1 MSTDPGLFDEVLA
14 RGRVRE
20 AVSDRAWL
28 RAMLAVEAD
37 LARAQAEAGVIPP
50 EHARAVEEAC
60 LNGEFDPARLALEA
74 AEHGN
79 PVLPLVNRLRELVPT
94 DVGASVHRGATSQDI
109 LDTAAMVTTR
119 DALDE
124 ILSDVDGAVAA
135 AAGLA
140 REHRAT
146 PMTGRTLMRRAEPVT
161 FGFVAVQWIAG
172 LDDARQWLARV
183 RETRIVAQFGGAVGV
198 LAGYHTMLKNPPMS
212 WHSNRVGIAEIA
224 CALGALS
231 GVVAKV
237 AGDVVLLAQNE
248 VGEVSEAR
256 PGGSSAMP
264 HKRNPVAA
272 ISARAGAAQAP
283 GLVATLLAAMAQE
296 HQRAAGMWH
305 AEWRPMRE
313 LLVSTGSA
321 ISWLRASLEGLRVHE
336 EAMLANLGGVD
347 ASPAISKATLVVDGA
362 LERMVPP

>member
-1 MSTDPGLFDEVLA
+1 MSIEPGLFDEVLA

-28 RAMLAVEAD
+28 DAMRGAEAA
-37 LARAQAEAGVIPP
+37 LARAHAEAGVIPP
-50 EHARAVEEAC
+50 EHARAIEEAC
-60 LNGEFDPARLALEA
+60 LTGEFDIAELARQA

-79 PVLPLVNRLRELVPT
+79 PVLPLVNRLRALVA
-94 DVGASVHRGATSQDI
+94 DDMAASVHKGSTSQDI
-109 LDTAAMVTTR
+109 LDTASMVVAGA
-119 DALDE
+119 ALDE
-124 ILSDVDGAVAA
+124 ILSDVDGAVEAA
-135 AAGLA
+135 ANLA
-140 REHRAT
+140 REHRSV
-146 PMTGRTLMRRAEPVT
+146 PMTGRTLMQRAEPVT
-161 FGFVAVQWIAG
+161 FGSVAAQWLAG
-172 LDDARQWLARV
+172 LDDARQWMRRV

-198 LAGYHTMLKNPPMS
+198 LPGYQTMLKNPLMS
-212 WHSNRVGIAEIA
+212 WHTNRVGVAEIA
-224 CALGALS
+224 CALGTLS

-237 AGDVVLLAQNE
+237 AGDVVLLAQTE

-272 ISARAGAAQAP
+272 ISARACAAQAP
-283 GLVATLLAAMAQE
+283 GLVATLLTAMAQE
-296 HQRAAGMWH
+296 HERAAGMWH

-321 ISWLRASLEGLRVHE
+321 ISWLRACLEGLRVHQ

-347 ASPAISKATLVVDGA
+347 PGAAVAAATLVVDRA